1 LSGGITS
8 RIAPEQTAGN
18 MIGKSTAPIATGTD
32 DAKARIAVNIGS
44 VRQRIV
50 DAARRS
56 GRDPDEISLIVV
68 TKTVGVPE
76 ILHAADCGVEAV
88 GENRVHEAIEKHGR
102 VGDRVQWHMI
112 GHLQRRKVKD
122 AVQVFD
128 YIHSVD
134 SMALA
139 GEIDKRCAT
148 ADKVMPVLFEVNVSG
163 EESKFGLNPEETVET
178 IREAAMLERIRIEG
192 LMTMA
197 PYVEDPEKVRPCFKQ
212 LADLSHT
219 VAAASMPNVNM
230 KHLSM
235 GMTNDFEV
243 AVEEGA
249 TMVRVGTAIFGGI

>member
-1 LSGGITS
+1 
-8 RIAPEQTAGN
+8 
-18 MIGKSTAPIATGTD
+18 MIGENAAPMAAASN
-32 DAKARIAVNIGS
+32 DAKARIGVNIKS
-44 VRQRIV
+44 VRQRIA

-56 GRDPDEISLIVV
+56 GRDPDEITLVVV
-68 TKTVGVPE
+68 TKTVGVTE

-88 GENRVHEAIEKHGR
+88 GENRVHEAIEKRSR
-102 VGDRVQWHMI
+102 VGDRVKWHMI

-134 SMALA
+134 SLALA
-139 GEIDKRCAT
+139 KEIDKRCAPT
-148 ADKVMPVLFEVNVSG
+148 SKIMPVLFEVNVSG
-163 EESKFGLNPEETVET
+163 EASKFGLSPEETLRT
-178 IREAAMLERIRIEG
+178 IREAATLERIRIEG

-197 PYVEDPEKVRPCFKQ
+197 PYVEDPEEVRPCFKQ
-212 LADLSHT
+212 LADLSNT
-219 VAAASMPNVNM
+219 IAAANLPNVSM

-249 TMVRVGTAIFGGI
+249 TMVRIGTAIFGGN